1 MRVVRK
7 AVHKFKISRVLKHPI
22 PKEMIDDVNIVL
34 FEIFCIF

>member
-7 AVHKFKISRVLKHPI
+7 AVHKFNISRVLQHPF
-22 PKEMIDDVNIVL
+22 PEEMIDDVNIVL